1 MTGPD
6 PSRESRIAGRAA
18 RSSGRSR
25 RQAVF
30 AGVRTVTTA
39 TGLVVGYYLLPMDSE
54 FSGASAAGVVAGLVG
69 MLALFAW
76 QIRAIARSPS
86 PRLRAVEAL
95 SATLPLFLLLFS
107 GAYYLLG
114 RGTPGSFT
122 EALTR
127 TDALY
132 FTLTVFSTVGF
143 GDITPVTHTARV
155 LTMTQMVGNILLV
168 GVAAKVVAGAVR
180 TGLHRRDAGAR
191 RQGTE
196 RPGAEREGAETG
208 GREESEGTDAR
219 GTGRGHGHRGSRR
232 RGPGGR

>member
-18 RSSGRSR
+18 RSSGRSH
-25 RQAVF
+25 RQAVL

-54 FSGASAAGVVAGLVG
+54 FSGGSAVGVVVGLVG
-69 MLALFAW
+69 MLALFAR

-86 PRLRAVEAL
+86 PRLKAAEAL

-114 RGTPGSFT
+114 RGTPGSFS
-122 EALTR
+122 ESLTR

-143 GDITPVTHTARV
+143 GDITPVTQTARI

-168 GVAAKVVAGAVR
+168 GVAAKVVASAVR
-180 TGLHRRDAGAR
+180 TGLHRRDAGA
-191 RQGTE
+191 QGQGAE
-196 RPGAEREGAETG
+196 REGAEREGAETG
-208 GREESEGTDAR
+208 GRRKSEGTDAR